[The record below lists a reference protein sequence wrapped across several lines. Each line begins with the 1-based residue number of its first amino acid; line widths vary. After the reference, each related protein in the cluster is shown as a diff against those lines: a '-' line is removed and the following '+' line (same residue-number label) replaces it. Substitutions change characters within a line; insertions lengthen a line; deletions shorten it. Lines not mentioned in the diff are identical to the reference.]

1 MYKRDHIQGALR
13 NHGIIFFVFGVL
25 MLFGIWALPQ
35 MSKDEFPQ
43 FTIRQAVVAAIYPGA
58 TAEEVEQQVTVPL
71 EAFIN
76 SYEEVNRQMTYSTTE
91 DGVVYCYVMLR
102 NSITSKDQT
111 WAKMR
116 AGLNLLKK
124 TKLPAGVAD
133 VVLIDDFGNTASILL
148 SVESNQ
154 RSVTELQPY
163 AERLTRQLSEIDAMG
178 KLKIL
183 GSQRE
188 QIVVT
193 LDLQRMASYGLT
205 PSALQAQLLLQG
217 LRTVGG
223 QDESAGELRV
233 DIPYSSEYEIA
244 RQIIRTDP
252 LTGAVLRLQDVATV
266 ERRLPKPEQFVMCY
280 NNSQHSTLNSQPTS
294 PSEKGSGD
302 VSQLSTL
309 NTQLSTFN
317 TPGGQSGEA
326 GLSSLSA
333 SGQSGEA
340 GLSSVSASGQS
351 GEAGLII
358 SMEMEPGNNIVA
370 FGESVQQ
377 VLDEAALQFPPD
389 IRLHRVTDQPKVVDD
404 SVRSFLRDIFISIL
418 VVIAVMLLLFPL
430 RTALVACTGVPVC
443 IAICIG
449 LMYLTGIE
457 LNTVTLAAL
466 IFVLGMIVDDSVIVI
481 DGYTNLLDRGWSRW
495 YSATVSTRQL
505 FVPMSLATCAIAGM
519 FFPMTKIIT
528 GPLGEFVQLFPFAVL
543 FALGASIFYA
553 AWMTPYLSTQFIR
566 RRGESTTRFEK
577 GQELFFTWLQR
588 SYDRLL
594 SFCFRRRWFT
604 YGLLIAALGSG
615 VFFLTRLHLQLL
627 PKAEREMFAVEIH
640 LAQGATVDQTAAL
653 ADSLARM
660 LVADS
665 RVLTV
670 TSFVGHSSPR
680 FHATYTPAMPA
691 PNYAQFVVGTADYQA
706 TAELLRELGPRYEH
720 WFPNAYVRFKQLD
733 YQVVKNPLE
742 VRLAY
747 APFVEAGEHEAM
759 MQLYIDSIRAY
770 MASRPELVWVHSDY
784 DDIASQ
790 SRIVLKADE
799 ASRLGV
805 TQASLSLYLASVTR
819 GVTITNIYEHG
830 NTSPTPVVLCSSFQP
845 SNSNAQTAT
854 LKPSNCEAQ
863 TLNSQLSTTLNTQ
876 LSTLN
881 SISIPTA
888 TGTWVPLRQVADI
901 VPAWHHASIEHRNG
915 VPTITIGAD
924 LVGATSQVAAE
935 RTVSRWLDGFRQRH
949 PTDALVVRFGGLSE
963 INGMIVP
970 QILWSVVAALLVMFV
985 LLLYHFGRIRLAM
998 LALSSAALCLFGAML
1013 GLWLFRLDISIT
1025 AVLGTVSL
1033 IGIIV
1038 RNAIM
1043 MYEYAEELRHTRGL
1057 SVSEA
1062 AYEAGR
1068 RRMRPVFLTSATTA
1082 LGVLPMIIAH
1092 TSLWMPMGVV
1102 ICFGTIFTLP
1112 LTLTILPVLYARIIH

>member
-1 MYKRDHIQGALR
+1 M
-13 NHGIIFFVFGVL
+13 
-25 MLFGIWALPQ
+25 
-35 MSKDEFPQ
+35 
-43 FTIRQAVVAAIYPGA
+43 
-58 TAEEVEQQVTVPL
+58 
-71 EAFIN
+71 
-76 SYEEVNRQMTYSTTE
+76 
-91 DGVVYCYVMLR
+91 
-102 NSITSKDQT
+102 
-111 WAKMR
+111 
-116 AGLNLLKK
+116 
-124 TKLPAGVAD
+124 
-133 VVLIDDFGNTASILL
+133 
-148 SVESNQ
+148 
-154 RSVTELQPY
+154 
-163 AERLTRQLSEIDAMG
+163 
-178 KLKIL
+178 
-183 GSQRE
+183 
-188 QIVVT
+188 
-193 LDLQRMASYGLT
+193 
-205 PSALQAQLLLQG
+205 
-217 LRTVGG
+217 
-223 QDESAGELRV
+223 

-266 ERRLPKPEQFVMCY
+266 ERRLPKPEQFVRCY
-280 NNSQHSTLNSQPTS
+280 TPPQTLKLSNPQTLKLSNPQTFKPSTLNPQPY
-294 PSEKGSGD
+294 
-302 VSQLSTL
+302 
-309 NTQLSTFN
+309 N
-317 TPGGQSGEA
+317 TPG
-326 GLSSLSA
+326 
-333 SGQSGEA
+333 
-340 GLSSVSASGQS
+340 
-351 GEAGLII
+351 GLII

-404 SVRSFLRDIFISIL
+404 SVRSFLRDILISIL

-519 FFPMTKIIT
+519 FFPMTRIIT

-594 SFCFRRRWFT
+594 SFCFRHRWFT

-615 VFFLTRLHLQLL
+615 VFFLTRLNLQLL

-640 LAQGATVDQTAAL
+640 LAQGSTVDQTAAL

-691 PNYAQFVVGTADYQA
+691 PNYAQFVVGTADYRA

-747 APFVEAGEHEAM
+747 APFVEAEEHEAT

-854 LKPSNCEAQ
+854 LKPSNSNAQTATLKPSNSEAQ
-863 TLNSQLSTTLNTQ
+863 TLNTQ
-876 LSTLN
+876 PSTLN

-949 PTDALVVRFGGLSE
+949 PTDALLIRFGGLSE

-985 LLLYHFGRIRLAM
+985 LLLYHFGRIRLAL
-998 LALSSAALCLFGAML
+998 LALSSAALCMFGAML

>member
-25 MLFGIWALPQ
+25 MAFGIWALPQ

-193 LDLQRMASYGLT
+193 LDLPRMASYGLT

-280 NNSQHSTLNSQPTS
+280 NNHS
-294 PSEKGSGD
+294 PSR
-302 VSQLSTL
+302 
-309 NTQLSTFN
+309 
-317 TPGGQSGEA
+317 GEPE
-326 GLSSLSA
+326 GCLSSVSA
-333 SGQSGEA
+333 SGLSGEA
-340 GLSSVSASGQS
+340 GLSSVSASGLSGEAGLSSVSASGLS

-577 GQELFFTWLQR
+577 VQELFFTWLQR

-830 NTSPTPVVLCSSFQP
+830 NTSPTPVVLRSTLNDQP
-845 SNSNAQTAT
+845 STSLPFERGAGGV
-854 LKPSNCEAQ
+854 S
-863 TLNSQLSTTLNTQ
+863 LNSQLSTTLNSQ

-881 SISIPTA
+881 SLSVPTA

-949 PTDALVVRFGGLSE
+949 PTDALLVRFGGLSE

-998 LALSSAALCLFGAML
+998 LALSSSALCLFGAML

>member
-124 TKLPAGVAD
+124 TQLPAGVAD

-193 LDLQRMASYGLT
+193 LDLPRMASYGLT

-266 ERRLPKPEQFVMCY
+266 ERRLPKPEQFVRCY
-280 NNSQHSTLNSQPTS
+280 NNPQLLS
-294 PSEKGSGD
+294 PMR
-302 VSQLSTL
+302 
-309 NTQLSTFN
+309 
-317 TPGGQSGEA
+317 GEPE
-326 GLSSLSA
+326 GCLSSVSA

-340 GLSSVSASGQS
+340 GLSSVSASGLS

-377 VLDEAALQFPPD
+377 VLDEAVSQFPPD

-481 DGYTNLLDRGWSRW
+481 DGYTNLLDQGWSRW

-577 GQELFFTWLQR
+577 VQELFFTWLQR

-594 SFCFRRRWFT
+594 LFCFRRRWFT

-615 VFFLTRLHLQLL
+615 VFFLTRLNLQLL

-640 LAQGATVDQTAAL
+640 LAQGATVDQTSAL

-691 PNYAQFVVGTADYQA
+691 PNYAQFVVGTADYRA

-747 APFVEAGEHEAM
+747 APFVEAGEHEAT

-830 NTSPTPVVLCSSFQP
+830 NTSPTPVVLRSNLP
-845 SNSNAQTAT
+845 SLQGGTEGG
-854 LKPSNCEAQ
+854 L
-863 TLNSQLSTTLNTQ
+863 
-876 LSTLN
+876 LN

-949 PTDALVVRFGGLSE
+949 PTDALLIRFGGLSE

-985 LLLYHFGRIRLAM
+985 LLLYHFGRIRLAL
-998 LALSSAALCLFGAML
+998 LALSSSALCLFGAML

>member
-280 NNSQHSTLNSQPTS
+280 NNPQHSTLNSQPTS

-317 TPGGQSGEA
+317 TPGG
-326 GLSSLSA
+326 L
-333 SGQSGEA
+333 
-340 GLSSVSASGQS
+340 S

-404 SVRSFLRDIFISIL
+404 SVRSFLRDILISIL

-481 DGYTNLLDRGWSRW
+481 DGYTNLLDQGWSRW

-577 GQELFFTWLQR
+577 VQELFFTWLQR

-594 SFCFRRRWFT
+594 LFCFRRRWFT

-691 PNYAQFVVGTADYQA
+691 PNYAQFVVGTADYRA

-830 NTSPTPVVLCSSFQP
+830 STSPTPVVLRSTLNDQP
-845 SNSNAQTAT
+845 ST
-854 LKPSNCEAQ
+854 LNPQHSTSLPFERGAGGVS
-863 TLNSQLSTTLNTQ
+863 LNSQLSTTLNSQ

-881 SISIPTA
+881 SISVPTA

-949 PTDALVVRFGGLSE
+949 PTDALLVRFGGLSE

>member
-25 MLFGIWALPQ
+25 MAFGIWALPQ

-76 SYEEVNRQMTYSTTE
+76 SYEEVNRQLTYSTTE

-266 ERRLPKPEQFVMCY
+266 ERRLPKPEQFVRCY
-280 NNSQHSTLNSQPTS
+280 NTPQLLS
-294 PSEKGSGD
+294 P
-302 VSQLSTL
+302 LR
-309 NTQLSTFN
+309 
-317 TPGGQSGEA
+317 GEPE
-326 GLSSLSA
+326 GC
-333 SGQSGEA
+333 
-340 GLSSVSASGQS
+340 LSSVSASGLS

-404 SVRSFLRDIFISIL
+404 SVRSFLRDILISIL

-615 VFFLTRLHLQLL
+615 LFFLTRLHLQLL

-640 LAQGATVDQTAAL
+640 LAQGSTVDQTAAL

-747 APFVEAGEHEAM
+747 APFVEAGEHEAT

-830 NTSPTPVVLCSSFQP
+830 STSPTPVVLHSTF
-845 SNSNAQTAT
+845 NA
-854 LKPSNCEAQ
+854 PYGEADR
-863 TLNSQLSTTLNTQ
+863 STVGRKE

-881 SISIPTA
+881 SQHSTLNPQHSTSLPFERGAGGVSLNSLLVPTA

-949 PTDALVVRFGGLSE
+949 PTDALLVRFGGLSE

-985 LLLYHFGRIRLAM
+985 LLLYHFGRIRLAL
-998 LALSSAALCLFGAML
+998 LALSSSALCLFGAML

>member
-193 LDLQRMASYGLT
+193 LDLPRMASYGLT

-252 LTGAVLRLQDVATV
+252 LTGAVLRLQDIATV

-280 NNSQHSTLNSQPTS
+280 NNSQPTS
-294 PSEKGSGD
+294 PMR
-302 VSQLSTL
+302 
-309 NTQLSTFN
+309 
-317 TPGGQSGEA
+317 GEPE
-326 GLSSLSA
+326 GCLSSLSA
-333 SGQSGEA
+333 SGLSGEA
-340 GLSSVSASGQS
+340 GLSSVSASGRSGEAGLSSVSASGLS

-404 SVRSFLRDIFISIL
+404 SVRSFLRDILISIL

-481 DGYTNLLDRGWSRW
+481 DGYTNLLDQGWSRW

-747 APFVEAGEHEAM
+747 APFVEAGEHEAT

-830 NTSPTPVVLCSSFQP
+830 NTSPTPVVLRSTLNDQP
-845 SNSNAQTAT
+845 STSLPFERGAGGV
-854 LKPSNCEAQ
+854 S
-863 TLNSQLSTTLNTQ
+863 LNSQLSTTLNSQ
-876 LSTLN
+876 PSTLN
-881 SISIPTA
+881 SLLIPTA

-949 PTDALVVRFGGLSE
+949 PTDALLIRFGGLSE

>member
-1 MYKRDHIQGALR
+1 MSKRDHIQGALR

-280 NNSQHSTLNSQPTS
+280 NNSQLLS

-317 TPGGQSGEA
+317 TPGG
-326 GLSSLSA
+326 L
-333 SGQSGEA
+333 
-340 GLSSVSASGQS
+340 S

-404 SVRSFLRDIFISIL
+404 SVRSFLRDILISIL

-481 DGYTNLLDRGWSRW
+481 DGYTNLLDQGWSRW

-830 NTSPTPVVLCSSFQP
+830 NTSPTPVVLR
-845 SNSNAQTAT
+845 SNLNSPHSTSLPFERGAGGV
-854 LKPSNCEAQ
+854 S
-863 TLNSQLSTTLNTQ
+863 LNSQP
-876 LSTLN
+876 STLN
-881 SISIPTA
+881 SLSIPTA

-949 PTDALVVRFGGLSE
+949 PTDALLIRFGGLSE

>member
-1 MYKRDHIQGALR
+1 MSKRDHIQGALR

-25 MLFGIWALPQ
+25 MAFGIWALPQ

-193 LDLQRMASYGLT
+193 LDLPRMASYGLT

-266 ERRLPKPEQFVMCY
+266 ERRLPKPEQFVRCY
-280 NNSQHSTLNSQPTS
+280 TPPQTLKLSNPQTLKLSNPQTFKPSTLNPQPY
-294 PSEKGSGD
+294 
-302 VSQLSTL
+302 
-309 NTQLSTFN
+309 N
-317 TPGGQSGEA
+317 TPG
-326 GLSSLSA
+326 
-333 SGQSGEA
+333 
-340 GLSSVSASGQS
+340 
-351 GEAGLII
+351 GLII

-404 SVRSFLRDIFISIL
+404 SVRSFLRDILISIL

-519 FFPMTKIIT
+519 FFPMTRIIT

-594 SFCFRRRWFT
+594 SFCFRHRWFT

-615 VFFLTRLHLQLL
+615 VFFLTRLNLQLL

-640 LAQGATVDQTAAL
+640 LAQGSTVDQTAAL

-691 PNYAQFVVGTADYQA
+691 PNYAQFVVGTADYRA

-747 APFVEAGEHEAM
+747 APFVEAEEHEAT

-854 LKPSNCEAQ
+854 LKPSNSEAQ
-863 TLNSQLSTTLNTQ
+863 TLNTQ
-876 LSTLN
+876 PSTLN

-949 PTDALVVRFGGLSE
+949 PTDALLIRFGGLSE

-985 LLLYHFGRIRLAM
+985 LLLYHFGRIRLAL
-998 LALSSAALCLFGAML
+998 LALSSAALCMFGAML

>member
-1 MYKRDHIQGALR
+1 MSKRDHIQGALR

-25 MLFGIWALPQ
+25 MAFGIWALPQ

-252 LTGAVLRLQDVATV
+252 LTGAVLRLQDIATV

-280 NNSQHSTLNSQPTS
+280 NTPQHSTLNSQPTS

-317 TPGGQSGEA
+317 TPGG
-326 GLSSLSA
+326 L
-333 SGQSGEA
+333 
-340 GLSSVSASGQS
+340 S

-577 GQELFFTWLQR
+577 VQELFFTWLQR

-747 APFVEAGEHEAM
+747 APFVEAGEHEAT

-830 NTSPTPVVLCSSFQP
+830 NTSPTPVVLRSTL
-845 SNSNAQTAT
+845 NSQT
-854 LKPSNCEAQ
+854 LKPSNSQ
-863 TLNSQLSTTLNTQ
+863 TLNTPYGEADRSTVGRKELSTTLNTQ

-949 PTDALVVRFGGLSE
+949 PTDALLVRFGGLSE